1 VKALLPSLYARE
13 VVDSDQKKTAE
24 AKLLDKE
31 KLAYVLDL
39 IIDSLKAGVA
49 IKYDNFLKVV
59 KESKDLVANES
70 VKNLGKLI
78 D

>member
-1 VKALLPSLYARE
+1 M
-13 VVDSDQKKTAE
+13 
-24 AKLLDKE
+24 
-31 KLAYVLDL
+31 AYVLDF
-39 IIDSLKAGVA
+39 IIVSLKAGVA

-70 VKNLGKLI
+70 VKNLGKLT